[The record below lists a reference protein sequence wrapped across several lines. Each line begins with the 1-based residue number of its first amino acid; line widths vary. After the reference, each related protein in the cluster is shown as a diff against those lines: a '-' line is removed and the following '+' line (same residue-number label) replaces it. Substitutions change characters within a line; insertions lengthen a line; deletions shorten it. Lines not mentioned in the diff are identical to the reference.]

1 MTKRQIEILRRLI
14 KAEIDYAINEYVY
27 KNPWCYEMEEDI
39 DKYWEEFAETFNS
52 THTEPVDIEDMYYEK
67 T

>member
-1 MTKRQIEILRRLI
+1 MTKLQIEMLRGLI

-27 KNPWCYEMEEDI
+27 KNPWYYEMEEDV

-52 THTEPVDIEDMYYEK
+52 TPTEPSEIDV
-67 T
+67 